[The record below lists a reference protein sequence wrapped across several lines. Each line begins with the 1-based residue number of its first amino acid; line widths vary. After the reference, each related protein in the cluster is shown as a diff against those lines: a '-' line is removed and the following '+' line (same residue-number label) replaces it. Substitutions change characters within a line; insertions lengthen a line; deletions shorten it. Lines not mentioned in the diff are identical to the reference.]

1 MIVIIIFGNLMGSF
15 NMTRTILWYNFW
27 MDMINQFLTV
37 VIFTIISRTKFKKRV
52 LFLGAVIAVVGAF
65 LDTLHNDIGYLTLL
79 LFLVGVI
86 WIYHRDPIVTYNQLM
101 VSFII
106 VIIGITLT
114 FRLLMFK
121 YPIFLPQIGTY
132 AIINGKMLLSYS
144 LIMVAFVSVMLL
156 LIKEA
161 HQRKISQLNAYGG
174 EKTQLIVAMFLS
186 AYVIAIMAM
195 DQLALFNPKDGTFL
209 YAILSVFILA
219 GSIFGGLMIY
229 ITVAIKRNRQ
239 LIYEQNYQNLALYLT
254 ELETSYNKLRHF
266 KHDYKNSLLTLK
278 IYQQQ
283 SDPLKVFDALDQLI
297 DIEGKQTNE
306 LPTIHELDHIQSIPI
321 KGIIYT
327 KVLKARKKNI
337 RTSLRIEPIQ
347 DITEFEWSVNEI
359 LGILLDNAIQA
370 SELVDNPWIEIVAY
384 EHLGVVEFVI
394 LNCVDDSTQS
404 IDWMMTS
411 GHTTKNSGQGIGL
424 NSLQEQV
431 SEHDNMFFSMQR
443 ENNCVKA
450 ILTIEV

>member
-1 MIVIIIFGNLMGSF
+1 
-15 NMTRTILWYNFW
+15 
-27 MDMINQFLTV
+27 
-37 VIFTIISRTKFKKRV
+37 
-52 LFLGAVIAVVGAF
+52 
-65 LDTLHNDIGYLTLL
+65 
-79 LFLVGVI
+79 
-86 WIYHRDPIVTYNQLM
+86 
-101 VSFII
+101 
-106 VIIGITLT
+106 
-114 FRLLMFK
+114 
-121 YPIFLPQIGTY
+121 
-132 AIINGKMLLSYS
+132 
-144 LIMVAFVSVMLL
+144 MLL